1 MTKRII
7 LVGGGALAREII
19 NVFNNTYPS
28 KSSNFFKFYIDQE
41 DTFLEDKVYQLN
53 YLGKIN
59 EYKPE
64 PQDLFVLAIAN
75 PEIKQKVVKELKAKG
90 AFFESLIHPS
100 SFVAKTAKLGE
111 GIVIFPMS
119 AVSADA
125 TILSFVTINFLSTIG
140 HDVEI
145 GEYTTLSAHVDLTG
159 KVLVESKCFFGTGA
173 KVLPD
178 ITIGSSSIIGAG
190 SIIYRNVAPNSTMYT
205 QPAKKL

>member
-19 NVFNNTYPS
+19 NAFNNIYSP
-28 KSSNFFKFYIDQE
+28 KSNNFFEFYIDQE
-41 DTFLEDKVYQLN
+41 DTFLKDKVYQLN

-173 KVLPD
+173 KVLPG

-190 SIIYRNVAPNSTMYT
+190 SIVYRNVSPNSTMYT

>member
-1 MTKRII
+1 MKKRII
-7 LVGGGALAREII
+7 LVGGGAFAREII
-19 NVFNNTYPS
+19 NVFNNINLH
-28 KSSNFFKFYIDQE
+28 KSNNFFEFYIDQE
-41 DTFLEDKVYQLN
+41 DTFFKDKIYQLN

-59 EYKPE
+59 EYKPQ

-75 PEIKQKVVKELKAKG
+75 PEIKQKVVKELKSKG
-90 AFFESLIHPS
+90 AFFETLIHPS
-100 SFVAKTAKLGE
+100 SFVAKTARLGE

-119 AVSADA
+119 VVSADA

-159 KVLVESKCFFGTGA
+159 KVLVKSKCFFGTGA
-173 KVLPD
+173 KVLPS

-190 SIIYRNVAPNSTMYT
+190 SIIYRNVPPNSTMYT